1 MKFMIQNISATIPS
15 QMKNSTIQPPL
26 SRVLI
31 GEILNI
37 TSHLKPS
44 FDFETLSENVLG
56 VILIS
61 K

>member
-15 QMKNSTIQPPL
+15 QMKNSTIQLPL

-44 FDFETLSENVLG
+44 FDFEPLG